1 MEAYWRDFYLV
12 KDELRLWTDADVDAA
27 EASIEGRLPDGY
39 RELMTTLGDGTFCDD
54 LRVFAPTELASQ
66 QAFLRALVEK
76 AWFFNDPDE
85 ELTPAYALASTAFAE
100 SLQGDQVIFHPET
113 GRIHVLPRD
122 EDRTYLVGRDLVGV
136 VAWWLDSGVM
146 LRPRPFRFFESL
158 LGPTGAVNG
167 EGKRTNISRISEG
180 IRSLDVHDVEVT
192 EEDEDDRTF
201 FVRAIGGFLSVHATG
216 PTDVYV
222 HLRYQ
227 TDHSAEVRA
236 RLQETAVDAGVTF
249 SEPWLMVP

>member
-1 MEAYWRDFYLV
+1 VRADWRDFYLV

-27 EASIEGRLPDGY
+27 EESLAGRLPPGY

-66 QAFLRALVEK
+66 QAFFRTVFEQ
-76 AWFFNDPDE
+76 AWFFDDPDE
-85 ELTPAYALASTAFAE
+85 ELTPAYALASTSFAE
-100 SLQGDQVIFHPET
+100 SLQGDQIIFHAGT

-122 EDRTYLVGRDLVGV
+122 QDRTYIAGTDLPEV
-136 VAWWLDSGVM
+136 VTWWLDSGVM

-167 EGKRTNISRISEG
+167 EGNRTSLPRVSEA
-180 IRSLDVHDVEVT
+180 IRSLDAHDFEVT
-192 EEDEDDRTF
+192 EEDEADRTF
-201 FVRAIGGFLSVHATG
+201 FVRAIGGFLSVQGSG

-222 HLRYQ
+222 HFRYQ
-227 TDHSAEVRA
+227 TDHSPEIRA
-236 RLQETAVDAGVTF
+236 QLQEAAVDAGVTF
-249 SEPWLMVP
+249 SEPWSMAP